1 VKACN
6 IKNLLLRGCTLKNIS
21 HCYGICLY
29 VGAQTKIFMNS
40 KKPPR
45 KVSALMQKMN
55 KMLYTVFALQ
65 FAIITIFSVLAMSWN
80 KDNTMKTYLDLPSG
94 GGAGTFFI

>member
-1 VKACN
+1 
-6 IKNLLLRGCTLKNIS
+6 
-21 HCYGICLY
+21 
-29 VGAQTKIFMNS
+29 MNS

-45 KVSALMQKMN
+45 KVSALMKKMN

-65 FAIITIFSVLAMSWN
+65 FAIITIFSVLALFWN
-80 KDNTMKTYLDLPSG
+80 KSNTMKTYLDLPAA